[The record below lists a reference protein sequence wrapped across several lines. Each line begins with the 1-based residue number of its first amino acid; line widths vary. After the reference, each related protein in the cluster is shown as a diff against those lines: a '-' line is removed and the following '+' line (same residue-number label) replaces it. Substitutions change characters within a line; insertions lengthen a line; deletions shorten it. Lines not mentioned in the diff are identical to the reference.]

1 MTSPTAHLHAVD
13 APSAGAVALPRSGG
27 SQPARERHRHHE
39 THEWVRARRL
49 RLIARGRRVRLA
61 ATVSVV
67 FALVGV
73 NLANHLLGWDTMWL
87 GPVGAVALI
96 AFARWQ
102 GLTWHQLGLAR
113 RTHARGL
120 RWGLGVIGVVGLVY
134 LVGVLLPSTR
144 TAFLDA
150 RYHLPPASALLT
162 AFVMI
167 PLGTVL
173 LEEVAFRSVLW
184 GMLSRHARM
193 WQVLLGSS
201 MLFGL
206 WHVLPAAA
214 SATGNAAVGEAF
226 AAFGP
231 WAKAAVVVGTVL
243 FTAFGGVV
251 AGELRRR
258 SGSVLASVGMH
269 WATNSL
275 GVLFGVLAWRLA
287 A

>member
-1 MTSPTAHLHAVD
+1 MTATTLSPTAAVA
-13 APSAGAVALPRSGG
+13 APSADGVPTAVEAH
-27 SQPARERHRHHE
+27 ERHE
-39 THEWVRARRL
+39 THEWVRSRRL
-49 RLIARGRRVRLA
+49 RLITQGKRVRLA
-61 ATVSVV
+61 STIVVV

-87 GPVGAVALI
+87 GPAGALVLVG
-96 AFARWQ
+96 FARWQ

-113 RTHARGL
+113 RNHARGI
-120 RWGLGVIGVVGLVY
+120 RWGLGVIAVVGLVY
-134 LVGVLLPSTR
+134 LAGVLLPATR

-184 GMLSRHARM
+184 GFLSRHARM
-193 WQVLLGSS
+193 SRVLIGSS
-201 MLFGL
+201 LLFGL

-214 SATGNAAVGEAF
+214 SATGNEAIGSAVGAL
-226 AAFGP
+226 GP
-231 WAKAAVVVGTVL
+231 WAKAAVVAGTVL

-258 SGSVLASVGMH
+258 SGSVLASIGMH

-275 GVLFGVLAWRLA
+275 GVLFGVIAWRLA
-287 A
+287 Y